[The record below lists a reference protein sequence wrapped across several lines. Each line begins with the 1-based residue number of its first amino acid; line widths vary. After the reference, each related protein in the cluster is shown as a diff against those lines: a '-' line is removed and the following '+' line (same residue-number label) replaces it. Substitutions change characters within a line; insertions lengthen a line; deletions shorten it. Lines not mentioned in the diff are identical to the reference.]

1 MRATRVGA
9 CLLFL
14 VCLLLGSGIEVK
26 ASWQQGQDSS
36 QNDHAMSEIELL
48 GIGEEV
54 KEIENYLRQSLG
66 EGQADFSFLSLM
78 KSLLTG
84 QFSQAA
90 YEAGKGMKN
99 SLLNEIEAG
108 GGLLLQVVMI
118 GIVGAVFSNFSS
130 IFRGSHISETGFFVT
145 YLLLF
150 TCLAAS
156 FFASLQIAA
165 KVLEQI
171 FSFLRVLM
179 PAYFMAVAFAGGSL
193 SAAALYEVMMAAV
206 TLVSWICKNI
216 LLPMVRIDVLLVLA
230 GHVAKEETFTRM
242 TELLEEAVGW
252 ILKTLTGLIL
262 GFHII
267 QSMVLPYAD
276 SAGQAGI
283 RKLVELIPGVGS
295 GANALTQV
303 VLGSGV
309 LIKNTMGAAAVAV
322 LLILTLVPMAKLAV
336 LMVLYQAAAAVMQPV
351 CDRRV
356 VSCVNGIAKGHKLL
370 LKIVAASLILFILAI
385 ALTGAAP
392 NVNYYTIWRGD
403 YGRDL
408 PVGTEHHLLHDF
420 YYGGGQSAGR
430 FQI

>member
-179 PAYFMAVAFAGGSL
+179 
-193 SAAALYEVMMAAV
+193 
-206 TLVSWICKNI
+206 
-216 LLPMVRIDVLLVLA
+216 
-230 GHVAKEETFTRM
+230 
-242 TELLEEAVGW
+242 
-252 ILKTLTGLIL
+252 
-262 GFHII
+262 
-267 QSMVLPYAD
+267 
-276 SAGQAGI
+276 
-283 RKLVELIPGVGS
+283 
-295 GANALTQV
+295 
-303 VLGSGV
+303 
-309 LIKNTMGAAAVAV
+309 
-322 LLILTLVPMAKLAV
+322 LTLWRWHSPEE
-336 LMVLYQAAAAVMQPV
+336 V
-351 CDRRV
+351 CQQ
-356 VSCVNGIAKGHKLL
+356 
-370 LKIVAASLILFILAI
+370 
-385 ALTGAAP
+385 
-392 NVNYYTIWRGD
+392 
-403 YGRDL
+403 L
-408 PVGTEHHLLHDF
+408 PF
-420 YYGGGQSAGR
+420 MK
-430 FQI
+430 

>member
-1 MRATRVGA
+1 MKATRVGA

-216 LLPMVRIDVLLVLA
+216 LLPMVTIDVLLVLA

-385 ALTGAAP
+385 ALTCAAT
-392 NVNYYTIWRGD
+392 NVNYYTI
-403 YGRDL
+403 
-408 PVGTEHHLLHDF
+408 
-420 YYGGGQSAGR
+420 
-430 FQI
+430 

>member
-385 ALTGAAP
+385 ALTCAET
-392 NVNYYTIWRGD
+392 NVNYYTI
-403 YGRDL
+403 
-408 PVGTEHHLLHDF
+408 
-420 YYGGGQSAGR
+420 
-430 FQI
+430 

>member
-1 MRATRVGA
+1 MRATRVGVF
-9 CLLFL
+9 LLFL

-385 ALTGAAP
+385 ALTCAAT
-392 NVNYYTIWRGD
+392 NVNYYTI
-403 YGRDL
+403 
-408 PVGTEHHLLHDF
+408 
-420 YYGGGQSAGR
+420 
-430 FQI
+430 

>member
-54 KEIENYLRQSLG
+54 EELEKYLRQSLE
-66 EGQADFSFLSLM
+66 EGQAGSSFLSLM

-90 YEAGKGMKN
+90 YEAGKAMKRI
-99 SLLNEIEAG
+99 LLSELDAG
-108 GGLLLQVVMI
+108 SGLLHQVVMI

-385 ALTGAAP
+385 ALTCAAT
-392 NVNYYTIWRGD
+392 NVNYYTI
-403 YGRDL
+403 
-408 PVGTEHHLLHDF
+408 
-420 YYGGGQSAGR
+420 
-430 FQI
+430 

>member
-322 LLILTLVPMAKLAV
+322 LLILSLVPMAKLAV

-385 ALTGAAP
+385 ALTCAAT
-392 NVNYYTIWRGD
+392 NVNYYTI
-403 YGRDL
+403 
-408 PVGTEHHLLHDF
+408 
-420 YYGGGQSAGR
+420 
-430 FQI
+430 

>member
-351 CDRRV
+351 CDWRV

-385 ALTGAAP
+385 ALTCAAT
-392 NVNYYTIWRGD
+392 NVNYYTI
-403 YGRDL
+403 
-408 PVGTEHHLLHDF
+408 
-420 YYGGGQSAGR
+420 
-430 FQI
+430 

>member
-14 VCLLLGSGIEVK
+14 ICLLLGSGIEVK

-193 SAAALYEVMMAAV
+193 SAAALYAVMMAAV

-385 ALTGAAP
+385 ALTCAAT
-392 NVNYYTIWRGD
+392 NVNYYTI
-403 YGRDL
+403 
-408 PVGTEHHLLHDF
+408 
-420 YYGGGQSAGR
+420 
-430 FQI
+430 

>member
-385 ALTGAAP
+385 ALTCAAT
-392 NVNYYTIWRGD
+392 NVNYYTI
-403 YGRDL
+403 
-408 PVGTEHHLLHDF
+408 
-420 YYGGGQSAGR
+420 
-430 FQI
+430 

>member
-1 MRATRVGA
+1 MKATRVGA

-130 IFRGSHISETGFFVT
+130 VFRGSHISETGFFVT

-385 ALTGAAP
+385 ALTCAAT
-392 NVNYYTIWRGD
+392 NVNYYTI
-403 YGRDL
+403 
-408 PVGTEHHLLHDF
+408 
-420 YYGGGQSAGR
+420 
-430 FQI
+430 

>member
-179 PAYFMAVAFAGGSL
+179 PAYFMAVPFAGGSL

-385 ALTGAAP
+385 ALTCAAT
-392 NVNYYTIWRGD
+392 NVNYYTI
-403 YGRDL
+403 
-408 PVGTEHHLLHDF
+408 
-420 YYGGGQSAGR
+420 
-430 FQI
+430 

>member
-14 VCLLLGSGIEVK
+14 VCLLLGSGIAVK

-90 YEAGKGMKN
+90 YEAGKGMIN

-171 FSFLRVLM
+171 FSLLRVLM
-179 PAYFMAVAFAGGSL
+179 PDYFMAVAFAGGSL
-193 SAAALYEVMMAAV
+193 SAATLYEVMMAAV

-385 ALTGAAP
+385 ALTCAAT
-392 NVNYYTIWRGD
+392 NVNYYTI
-403 YGRDL
+403 
-408 PVGTEHHLLHDF
+408 
-420 YYGGGQSAGR
+420 
-430 FQI
+430 

>member
-1 MRATRVGA
+1 MRATRVGV

-54 KEIENYLRQSLG
+54 KEIENYLRQSFG

-385 ALTGAAP
+385 ALTCAAT
-392 NVNYYTIWRGD
+392 NVNYYTI
-403 YGRDL
+403 
-408 PVGTEHHLLHDF
+408 
-420 YYGGGQSAGR
+420 
-430 FQI
+430 

>member
-26 ASWQQGQDSS
+26 ATWQQGQDSS
-36 QNDHAMSEIELL
+36 QNDHAISEIELL

-385 ALTGAAP
+385 ALTCAAT
-392 NVNYYTIWRGD
+392 NVNYYTI
-403 YGRDL
+403 
-408 PVGTEHHLLHDF
+408 
-420 YYGGGQSAGR
+420 
-430 FQI
+430 

>member
-385 ALTGAAP
+385 ALTCAAT
-392 NVNYYTIWRGD
+392 NGNYYTI
-403 YGRDL
+403 
-408 PVGTEHHLLHDF
+408 
-420 YYGGGQSAGR
+420 
-430 FQI
+430 

>member
-351 CDRRV
+351 CDRIV

-385 ALTGAAP
+385 ALTCAAT
-392 NVNYYTIWRGD
+392 NVNYYTI
-403 YGRDL
+403 
-408 PVGTEHHLLHDF
+408 
-420 YYGGGQSAGR
+420 
-430 FQI
+430 

>member
-1 MRATRVGA
+1 MKATRVGA

-108 GGLLLQVVMI
+108 GGLLMQVVMI

-179 PAYFMAVAFAGGSL
+179 PTYFMAVAFAGGSL

-385 ALTGAAP
+385 ALTCAAT
-392 NVNYYTIWRGD
+392 NVNYYTI
-403 YGRDL
+403 
-408 PVGTEHHLLHDF
+408 
-420 YYGGGQSAGR
+420 
-430 FQI
+430 

>member
-48 GIGEEV
+48 GIGEEL

-385 ALTGAAP
+385 ALTCAAT
-392 NVNYYTIWRGD
+392 NVNYYTI
-403 YGRDL
+403 
-408 PVGTEHHLLHDF
+408 
-420 YYGGGQSAGR
+420 
-430 FQI
+430 

>member
-1 MRATRVGA
+1 MKATRVGA

-295 GANALTQV
+295 GANAQTQV

-385 ALTGAAP
+385 ALTCAAT
-392 NVNYYTIWRGD
+392 NVNYYTI
-403 YGRDL
+403 
-408 PVGTEHHLLHDF
+408 
-420 YYGGGQSAGR
+420 
-430 FQI
+430 

>member
-14 VCLLLGSGIEVK
+14 ACLLLGSGIEVK

-370 LKIVAASLILFILAI
+370 LKIVAASLILFILVI
-385 ALTGAAP
+385 ALTCAAT
-392 NVNYYTIWRGD
+392 NVNYYTI
-403 YGRDL
+403 
-408 PVGTEHHLLHDF
+408 
-420 YYGGGQSAGR
+420 
-430 FQI
+430 

>member
-118 GIVGAVFSNFSS
+118 GIVGAVFSTFSS
-130 IFRGSHISETGFFVT
+130 IVRGSHISETGFFVT

-385 ALTGAAP
+385 ALTCAAT
-392 NVNYYTIWRGD
+392 NVNYYTI
-403 YGRDL
+403 
-408 PVGTEHHLLHDF
+408 
-420 YYGGGQSAGR
+420 
-430 FQI
+430 

>member
-242 TELLEEAVGW
+242 TEILEEAVGW

-309 LIKNTMGAAAVAV
+309 LIKNTMEAATVAV
-322 LLILTLVPMAKLAV
+322 LLILNLFPMAKLAV

-385 ALTGAAP
+385 ALTCAAT
-392 NVNYYTIWRGD
+392 NVNYYTI
-403 YGRDL
+403 
-408 PVGTEHHLLHDF
+408 
-420 YYGGGQSAGR
+420 
-430 FQI
+430 

>member
-130 IFRGSHISETGFFVT
+130 VFRGSHISETGFFVT

-385 ALTGAAP
+385 ALTCAAT
-392 NVNYYTIWRGD
+392 NVNYYTI
-403 YGRDL
+403 
-408 PVGTEHHLLHDF
+408 
-420 YYGGGQSAGR
+420 
-430 FQI
+430 

>member
-48 GIGEEV
+48 GSGEEV

-385 ALTGAAP
+385 ALTCAAT
-392 NVNYYTIWRGD
+392 NVNYYTI
-403 YGRDL
+403 
-408 PVGTEHHLLHDF
+408 
-420 YYGGGQSAGR
+420 
-430 FQI
+430 

>member
-1 MRATRVGA
+1 MKATRVGA

-309 LIKNTMGAAAVAV
+309 LIKNTMGAAAVAI

-385 ALTGAAP
+385 ALTCAAT
-392 NVNYYTIWRGD
+392 NVNYYTI
-403 YGRDL
+403 
-408 PVGTEHHLLHDF
+408 
-420 YYGGGQSAGR
+420 
-430 FQI
+430 

>member
-1 MRATRVGA
+1 MAV
-9 CLLFL
+9 L
-14 VCLLLGSGIEVK
+14 V
-26 ASWQQGQDSS
+26 
-36 QNDHAMSEIELL
+36 
-48 GIGEEV
+48 
-54 KEIENYLRQSLG
+54 
-66 EGQADFSFLSLM
+66 
-78 KSLLTG
+78 
-84 QFSQAA
+84 
-90 YEAGKGMKN
+90 
-99 SLLNEIEAG
+99 
-108 GGLLLQVVMI
+108 
-118 GIVGAVFSNFSS
+118 
-130 IFRGSHISETGFFVT
+130 
-145 YLLLF
+145 
-150 TCLAAS
+150 
-156 FFASLQIAA
+156 A
-165 KVLEQI
+165 KV
-171 FSFLRVLM
+171 
-179 PAYFMAVAFAGGSL
+179 
-193 SAAALYEVMMAAV
+193 
-206 TLVSWICKNI
+206 
-216 LLPMVRIDVLLVLA
+216 
-230 GHVAKEETFTRM
+230 ETFTRM

-385 ALTGAAP
+385 ALTCAAT
-392 NVNYYTIWRGD
+392 NVNYYTI
-403 YGRDL
+403 
-408 PVGTEHHLLHDF
+408 
-420 YYGGGQSAGR
+420 
-430 FQI
+430 

>member
-14 VCLLLGSGIEVK
+14 ICLLLGSGIEVK

-295 GANALTQV
+295 GATALTQV
-303 VLGSGV
+303 VLGCGV

-385 ALTGAAP
+385 ALTCAAT
-392 NVNYYTIWRGD
+392 NVNYYTI
-403 YGRDL
+403 
-408 PVGTEHHLLHDF
+408 
-420 YYGGGQSAGR
+420 
-430 FQI
+430 

>member
-1 MRATRVGA
+1 MKATRVGA

-108 GGLLLQVVMI
+108 GGLLMQVVMI

-385 ALTGAAP
+385 ALTCAAT
-392 NVNYYTIWRGD
+392 NVNYYTI
-403 YGRDL
+403 
-408 PVGTEHHLLHDF
+408 
-420 YYGGGQSAGR
+420 
-430 FQI
+430 

>member
-66 EGQADFSFLSLM
+66 EEQADFSFLSLM

-385 ALTGAAP
+385 ALTCAAT
-392 NVNYYTIWRGD
+392 NVNYYTI
-403 YGRDL
+403 
-408 PVGTEHHLLHDF
+408 
-420 YYGGGQSAGR
+420 
-430 FQI
+430 

>member
-108 GGLLLQVVMI
+108 GGLLMQVVMI

-385 ALTGAAP
+385 ALTCAAT
-392 NVNYYTIWRGD
+392 NVNYYTI
-403 YGRDL
+403 
-408 PVGTEHHLLHDF
+408 
-420 YYGGGQSAGR
+420 
-430 FQI
+430 

>member
-1 MRATRVGA
+1 MRATRVGV

-36 QNDHAMSEIELL
+36 QNDHAISEIELL

-385 ALTGAAP
+385 ALTCAAT
-392 NVNYYTIWRGD
+392 NVNYYTI
-403 YGRDL
+403 
-408 PVGTEHHLLHDF
+408 
-420 YYGGGQSAGR
+420 
-430 FQI
+430 

>member
-1 MRATRVGA
+1 MSATRVGA

-385 ALTGAAP
+385 ALTCAAT
-392 NVNYYTIWRGD
+392 NVNYYTI
-403 YGRDL
+403 
-408 PVGTEHHLLHDF
+408 
-420 YYGGGQSAGR
+420 
-430 FQI
+430 

>member
-1 MRATRVGA
+1 MRATRVGV

-385 ALTGAAP
+385 ALTCAAT
-392 NVNYYTIWRGD
+392 NVNYYTI
-403 YGRDL
+403 
-408 PVGTEHHLLHDF
+408 
-420 YYGGGQSAGR
+420 
-430 FQI
+430 

>member
-1 MRATRVGA
+1 M
-9 CLLFL
+9 
-14 VCLLLGSGIEVK
+14 
-26 ASWQQGQDSS
+26 Q
-36 QNDHAMSEIELL
+36 
-48 GIGEEV
+48 
-54 KEIENYLRQSLG
+54 
-66 EGQADFSFLSLM
+66 
-78 KSLLTG
+78 
-84 QFSQAA
+84 
-90 YEAGKGMKN
+90 
-99 SLLNEIEAG
+99 
-108 GGLLLQVVMI
+108 QVVMI

-385 ALTGAAP
+385 ALTCAAT
-392 NVNYYTIWRGD
+392 NVNYYTI
-403 YGRDL
+403 
-408 PVGTEHHLLHDF
+408 
-420 YYGGGQSAGR
+420 
-430 FQI
+430 

>member
-118 GIVGAVFSNFSS
+118 GIVGAAFSNFSS
-130 IFRGSHISETGFFVT
+130 IFRASHISETGFFVT

-385 ALTGAAP
+385 ALTCAAT
-392 NVNYYTIWRGD
+392 NVNYYTI
-403 YGRDL
+403 
-408 PVGTEHHLLHDF
+408 
-420 YYGGGQSAGR
+420 
-430 FQI
+430 

>member
-1 MRATRVGA
+1 MLQHVYVT
-9 CLLFL
+9 
-14 VCLLLGSGIEVK
+14 VK
-26 ASWQQGQDSS
+26 PLSKAEMWCS
-36 QNDHAMSEIELL
+36 ELL

-385 ALTGAAP
+385 ALTCAAT
-392 NVNYYTIWRGD
+392 NVNYYTI
-403 YGRDL
+403 
-408 PVGTEHHLLHDF
+408 
-420 YYGGGQSAGR
+420 
-430 FQI
+430 

>member
-54 KEIENYLRQSLG
+54 KEIENYLRQSFG

-385 ALTGAAP
+385 ALTCAAT
-392 NVNYYTIWRGD
+392 NVNYYTI
-403 YGRDL
+403 
-408 PVGTEHHLLHDF
+408 
-420 YYGGGQSAGR
+420 
-430 FQI
+430 

>member
-26 ASWQQGQDSS
+26 ASCQQGQDSS

-206 TLVSWICKNI
+206 TQVSWICKNI

-385 ALTGAAP
+385 ALTCAAT
-392 NVNYYTIWRGD
+392 NVNYYTI
-403 YGRDL
+403 
-408 PVGTEHHLLHDF
+408 
-420 YYGGGQSAGR
+420 
-430 FQI
+430 

>member
-26 ASWQQGQDSS
+26 ASWQQGPDSS
-36 QNDHAMSEIELL
+36 QNDHAMNDIELL

-385 ALTGAAP
+385 ALTCAAT
-392 NVNYYTIWRGD
+392 NVNYYTI
-403 YGRDL
+403 
-408 PVGTEHHLLHDF
+408 
-420 YYGGGQSAGR
+420 
-430 FQI
+430 